1 MDLEKKVD
9 NIILNEKLSNQEK
22 IDKLLRM
29 HKRLG
34 KSPIRDYIQHTILYY
49 KTTIRKN
56 KLQGIL
62 EDIVRNTTLT
72 DDQKLRKILRYRDK
86 AIELNDKMI
95 ELDAEVL
102 ATTTKFVNDLTNV
115 YNEKVY
121 KKRLNRFRTLRK
133 QIHTILRY
141 TPNNMM
147 ANRTIRGRR
156 FTRKQIND
164 LSRLLPN
171 VENSDK
177 YFEEQNMPERMLYE
191 PLLRILG
198 RNNNAET
205 ISRSRSKSSNSNIS
219 KGSLNS
225 NNESIISD
233 NI

>member
-1 MDLEKKVD
+1 MDLKSKVD
-9 NIILNEKLSNQEK
+9 NIIENDTMADDVKIEKLLK
-22 IDKLLRM
+22 M
-29 HKRLG
+29 YKRLG
-34 KSPIRDYIQHTILYY
+34 KSEIRDYIKDTILYY
-49 KTTIRKN
+49 KTLIRKQ
-56 KLQGIL
+56 KLWDTL
-62 EDIVRNTTLT
+62 EGIVRNTSLT
-72 DDQKLRKILRYRDK
+72 DEQKLNKILRYREK
-86 AIELNDKMI
+86 AIEINNKMMEI
-95 ELDAEVL
+95 NTPELS
-102 ATTTKFVNDLTNV
+102 TSTKFVNKLTNI
-115 YNEKVY
+115 YDEKVY
-121 KKRLNRFRTLRK
+121 KARLNRFRTLRK

-147 ANRTIRGRR
+147 ANKTIRGRR

-164 LSRLLPN
+164 LSRMLPN
-171 VENSDK
+171 VENSDT
-177 YFEEQNMPERMLYE
+177 YFEKQNMPERMLYE